1 MTIKKA
7 RLLIREK
14 DKKVQEVGFRL
25 CLLKE
30 AQKRFI
36 KNFFAENLPD
46 GKTVAVILGGEPG
59 NVDRYVAMIRDLGQG
74 NPLDYEVSV
83 EEYRGS
89 IMRTSEYASYL
100 TAEQLVVGVGAL
112 GGINKTLECMGDNI
126 ISHID
131 GKMGNIDGKMGS
143 IDGSLGR
150 IVEQLDELPKR
161 IAAEL
166 RGS

>member
-59 NVDRYVAMIRDLGQG
+59 NVDRYVAMIRSWARATRLIMKY
-74 NPLDYEVSV
+74 PL
-83 EEYRGS
+83 R
-89 IMRTSEYASYL
+89 
-100 TAEQLVVGVGAL
+100 
-112 GGINKTLECMGDNI
+112 NI
-126 ISHID
+126 
-131 GKMGNIDGKMGS
+131 
-143 IDGSLGR
+143 
-150 IVEQLDELPKR
+150 V
-161 IAAEL
+161 AA
-166 RGS
+166 

>member
-1 MTIKKA
+1 LTIKKA

-59 NVDRYVAMIRDLGQG
+59 NVDRYVAMIQELGQG

-100 TAEQLVVGVGAL
+100 TAEQLLVGVGAL
-112 GGINKTLECMGDNI
+112 GGISGTLECMDKTLEGMGGSL
-126 ISHID
+126 SHMD
-131 GKMGNIDGKMGS
+131 GKMGNVDV
-143 IDGSLGR
+143 SLAR
-150 IVEQLDELPKR
+150 IVEQLDELPRK

-166 RGS
+166 KGS